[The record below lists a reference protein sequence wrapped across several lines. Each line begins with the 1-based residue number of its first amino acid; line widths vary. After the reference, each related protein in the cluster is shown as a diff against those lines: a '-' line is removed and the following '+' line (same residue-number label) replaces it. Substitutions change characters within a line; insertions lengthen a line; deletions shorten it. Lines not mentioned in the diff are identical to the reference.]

1 MNFSFLLVLHHV
13 FFLVLRPSSQDL
25 RRWGLRSF
33 GLRLRPRRGGLP
45 LRDAWAVQF
54 VALLVAG
61 RGFYLFRSLMR
72 DFRRHFG
79 RRCKFAMRFVM
90 NLVRFRRHLAL
101 FHVGAFFGC
110 TSLLLLR
117 RRLWCPVAILGDRF
131 SRQDDWRVS
140 GGGTEIRAWPPNR
153 GGQTRLA
160 ARSRTWF
167 RLSDGFGLR
176 LG

>member
-45 LRDAWAVQF
+45 LRDTWTVQF
-54 VALLVAG
+54 LPLLVAV
-61 RGFYLFRSLMR
+61 RGFYLLGFPVR
-72 DFRRHFG
+72 DHRGNFG
-79 RRCKFAMRFVM
+79 RSCKLAARFVM
-90 NLVRFRRHLAL
+90 NFVRFSRHPAL

-110 TSLLLLR
+110 TSLLLLW
-117 RRLWCPVAILGDRF
+117 RRLWCPVAILRDRF

-140 GGGTEIRAWPPNR
+140 GGGTEI
-153 GGQTRLA
+153 
-160 ARSRTWF
+160 
-167 RLSDGFGLR
+167 
-176 LG
+176 